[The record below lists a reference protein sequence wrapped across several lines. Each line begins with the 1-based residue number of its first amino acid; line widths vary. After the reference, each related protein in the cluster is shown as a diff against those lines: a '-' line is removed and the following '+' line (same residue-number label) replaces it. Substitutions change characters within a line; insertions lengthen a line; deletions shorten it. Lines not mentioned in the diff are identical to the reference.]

1 MLFFLF
7 ALRLLKIKKHSK
19 DNKLVP
25 GITIMGSRKPQ
36 LGMRRTQSV
45 LYAIGKAVKA
55 TQSSSGIRKTR
66 STQSL
71 ERHSHKKESAV
82 MLEQEQEYNEQFLSC
97 NKA

>member
-19 DNKLVP
+19 DNIRSKIVP

-71 ERHSHKKESAV
+71 SGKRKTQPQERV
-82 MLEQEQEYNEQFLSC
+82 SC
-97 NKA
+97 YA